1 MKIYDYNQEFGG
13 NYYQPMLQYINK
25 KDIMGPFNKKQ
36 IIDLPRSAEV
46 TSDKYTNMRHY
57 DKNLSTLELEAF
69 LIKAYAKQ
77 IKELNSSTAMAHNV
91 NTPYNSMK
99 LLKGTSSLSSERVS
113 HYASELHIS
122 KDNRLRSAAIEKK
135 HCLDIEAFGDF
146 EYHHKLFDGPID
158 RNQQFWRPEK
168 LSGLAQEDL
177 ETPLA
182 AGMHKKVSS
191 SLGFSKKITS
201 GRFQE
206 SIALLR
212 VTSFIF

>member
-1 MKIYDYNQEFGG
+1 MVENYTNPTKHTMVGGNWRKPRMKIYDYNQEFGG

-77 IKELNSSTAMAHNV
+77 IKELNSSTAMARVKLMHAAVSKKSTPHSSLDNV

-168 LSGLAQEDL
+168 LSG
-177 ETPLA
+177 
-182 AGMHKKVSS
+182 
-191 SLGFSKKITS
+191 
-201 GRFQE
+201 
-206 SIALLR
+206 
-212 VTSFIF
+212 